1 MKPFAGKAKTIVFG
15 LILAV
20 GLVIGISAC
29 GSSSSSSSASSG
41 SESGSSETAKSESS
55 GGSGETYTIYL
66 DINGTFNSWRT
77 QMQHI
82 VEFAAENPPYG
93 EHVDFHF
100 VDSSQQLSGQ
110 STDLNNIIASKP
122 DALLLDAASSTGLN
136 PQVQKACAAGI
147 TVVSFDN
154 VVTAPCAYKITL
166 PEKEDGELLG
176 TYIGEVIGGEGEVV
190 VDKGI
195 PGASVPTEA
204 WEGYKAG
211 LEKYPGISIAAE
223 MESQFTPGLV
233 KSQLGPILAA
243 HPEVKAVLT
252 AAFMNSALQAF
263 EAAKIPP
270 VPLTAETTTN
280 GDAAGCVKA
289 KIACA
294 ASSTPPYLGAEAL
307 KLAVELL
314 EGKADESEKSVL
326 INPPLLFTEPAKV
339 EGFEEAN
346 IEKVEPIS
354 GLSPEAVFPIA
365 PEWLKI
371 TPEQAVEGA

>member
-1 MKPFAGKAKTIVFG
+1 MKPFAGRARAIVFG

-20 GLVIGISAC
+20 GLVVGVSAC
-29 GSSSSSSSASSG
+29 GS
-41 SESGSSETAKSESS
+41 GSSTGSTSGGGGSAEEATTAETS
-55 GGSGETYTIYL
+55 GGSSGEKYTIYL

-93 EHVDFHF
+93 EKVDFHF

-110 STDLNNIIASKP
+110 STDLNNIITSHP
-122 DALLLDAASSTGLN
+122 DALLLDAASATGLN
-136 PQVQKACAAGI
+136 PQVAKACAAGI

-176 TYIGEVIGGEGEVV
+176 TYIGELLNGEGEVV

-195 PGASVPTEA
+195 PGASVATEA

-211 LEKYPGISIAAE
+211 LAKFPGIKIAAE

-233 KSQLGPILAA
+233 KSQLGPILSA
-243 HPEVKAVLT
+243 HPGIDAVLT
-252 AAFMNSALQAF
+252 AAFMNSAQQAF
-263 EAAKIPP
+263 EAANLEP

-280 GDAAGCVKA
+280 GDAMGCTKA
-289 KIACA
+289 NIPCA
-294 ASSTPPYLGAEAL
+294 ASSTPPYLAAEAL
-307 KLAVELL
+307 KLAVEVL
-314 EGKADESEKSVL
+314 EGEANEDEKTVL
-326 INPPLLFTEPAKV
+326 INPPLLFTQPTTVK
-339 EGFEEAN
+339 GFEEAP
-346 IEKVEPIS
+346 IEKVKPIP

-365 PEWLKI
+365 PEWLHI
-371 TPEQAVEGA
+371 TPEQAVSGS